1 MFVALL
7 VALVGATG
15 VAAPATAAAPV
26 PKVALIVGPVGSIT
40 DRYRALADSAAKA
53 AQAAGAEVVKVYS
66 PNATWPAVKSAVTG
80 ASIVVYL
87 GHGNGWPSRYRDS
100 LYPPS
105 QNGFGL
111 NPVAGGDDSKHQY
124 FGEKS
129 VGRLKLASNAVV
141 VLSHLCYASGNS
153 EPGLAE
159 GTLDQAVQRVDNY
172 AAGFL
177 RAGARAVV
185 AEAYLGPAYYVKALL
200 RGRGSVERIWTAS
213 PTANGRHG
221 IAVASVRTPG
231 YAVRLDPERA
241 NGGFVRSLVTK
252 GVTADELRA
261 GATGRL
267 GGAVLG
273 PTTGPTL
280 AATGIR
286 FGEPAFAALPIVGTK
301 TRLTLPLAKGKAK
314 QIPAGAQVS
323 VRWDPILLDAPPA
336 PEPAVAPAPSPEPSP
351 TSEPAPTIDPN
362 AIARFERPHA
372 PTIAPE
378 GSLEP
383 TPSQTAT
390 STLDPTLA
398 QTPTSSL
405 APSPDPASEAPE
417 VDLVVPEQIG
427 SVVKP
432 VRASRGAGGLGLGVT
447 YPEAPGLYR
456 LTATLHTPEGVAY
469 DAATQALLVP
479 VLVRVGGA
487 MAVAY
492 GAPAT
497 LSATAGISASLPV
510 RVLNAGASRWDQ
522 VIAAP
527 LGRVDTDSQVG
538 LRTTTLPP
546 SLVATWVSADGLPV
560 PDPLSVRLDNAVSAP
575 GGTSDVILELQ
586 PPAGPGTYL
595 LLLDVLTPEN
605 GPISAMG
612 GAPAIVRVTVNAAA
626 PTPPSP
632 RYRSPRS
639 SEPLGAARAGCV
651 TSNVVPGFL
660 PSVHGLAFAN
670 AFPPGPT
677 LRLGP
682 FDSRMLGFGDASS
695 GLCGGMALTARDLF
709 EAGCAAPD
717 DQRTPPE
724 NGSPRFRAL
733 VRRQVESLDWMRV
746 PLRYLDLQAWR
757 PDPPSGL
764 ALRLRREPPRVEA
777 ILREWPRIRAEI
789 DVGHPSVDGAHPAT
803 GISPWTL
810 TGTTRC
816 SPGPARRTANGSRS
830 ASTIQTIRA
839 TTTSSC
845 GPWWRTRRARRG
857 GTGSP

>member
-1 MFVALL
+1 M
-7 VALVGATG
+7 
-15 VAAPATAAAPV
+15 
-26 PKVALIVGPVGSIT
+26 
-40 DRYRALADSAAKA
+40 
-53 AQAAGAEVVKVYS
+53 KVYS

-87 GHGNGWPSRYRDS
+87 GHGNGWPSRYRDA

-111 NPVAGGDDSKHQY
+111 NPVAGGDDSTHQY

-129 VGRLKLASNAVV
+129 VGRLQLASNAVV

-159 GTLDQAVQRVDNY
+159 GTLDQAIQRVDNY

-301 TRLTLPLAKGKAK
+301 TRLTLPLRQGQGQADPGRRPGLGPLGPDPPRRPAR
-314 QIPAGAQVS
+314 AGA
-323 VRWDPILLDAPPA
+323 VRRPGPVAG
-336 PEPAVAPAPSPEPSP
+336 AVAHVR
-351 TSEPAPTIDPN
+351 
-362 AIARFERPHA
+362 ARRRRS
-372 PTIAPE
+372 T
-378 GSLEP
+378 P
-383 TPSQTAT
+383 TPSPA
-390 STLDPTLA
+390 SNDPTPRRSRPSDRSSPRLA
-398 QTPTSSL
+398 QRPTSSL

-432 VRASRGAGGLGLGVT
+432 VRASRGAGGLGLDVT

-497 LSATAGISASLPV
+497 LSATAGVSASLPV

-522 VIAAP
+522 VVAAP
-527 LGRVDTDSQVG
+527 LGRVDSRLAGRAAHDHRS
-538 LRTTTLPP
+538 RRASWPP
-546 SLVATWVSADGLPV
+546 GS
-560 PDPLSVRLDNAVSAP
+560 R
-575 GGTSDVILELQ
+575 
-586 PPAGPGTYL
+586 
-595 LLLDVLTPEN
+595 
-605 GPISAMG
+605 
-612 GAPAIVRVTVNAAA
+612 
-626 PTPPSP
+626 PTAC
-632 RYRSPRS
+632 RSP
-639 SEPLGAARAGCV
+639 
-651 TSNVVPGFL
+651 T
-660 PSVHGLAFAN
+660 H
-670 AFPPGPT
+670 
-677 LRLGP
+677 
-682 FDSRMLGFGDASS
+682 
-695 GLCGGMALTARDLF
+695 
-709 EAGCAAPD
+709 
-717 DQRTPPE
+717 
-724 NGSPRFRAL
+724 
-733 VRRQVESLDWMRV
+733 
-746 PLRYLDLQAWR
+746 
-757 PDPPSGL
+757 
-764 ALRLRREPPRVEA
+764 
-777 ILREWPRIRAEI
+777 
-789 DVGHPSVDGAHPAT
+789 
-803 GISPWTL
+803 
-810 TGTTRC
+810 
-816 SPGPARRTANGSRS
+816 
-830 ASTIQTIRA
+830 
-839 TTTSSC
+839 
-845 GPWWRTRRARRG
+845 
-857 GTGSP
+857 